1 MPRRTSVHDE
11 AVCTG
16 VVVSLSEPSHPKN
29 ARQNGSPCFE
39 VQHVVSATEHTLV
52 LTGEL
57 DLASCAALNAAVAEA
72 WTEATTAMVLDLRRL
87 TFIDSSGIHAVL
99 LAKHLCAE
107 HECDFLLVP
116 GQAQVQRVF
125 EITGLLDHLPFRAS
139 APICPAATP
148 ETGGAADVLAESD
161 PTHGLRD
168 AYRMMLLVHDQG
180 VKARLEELPRRAPD
194 GYDVA
199 IGLDLIEIWTV
210 GWDAADRRIGAQ
222 SESSVS

>member
-1 MPRRTSVHDE
+1 MSIGERTDPR
-11 AVCTG
+11 AVAKR
-16 VVVSLSEPSHPKN
+16 VRLHLVI
-29 ARQNGSPCFE
+29 
-39 VQHVVSATEHTLV
+39 QHVVRVREHKLV

-57 DLASCAALNAAVAEA
+57 DLASCAALNAAVAEV

-148 ETGGAADVLAESD
+148 EQGGAADVLAESD

-180 VKARLEELPRRAPD
+180 VKARLEELPRKPPD
-194 GYDVA
+194 GYDLA

-210 GWDAADRRIGAQ
+210 GWDAADRRIGSQ